1 MVGKPFIKTLF
12 ILGVVFVSVSYGIS
26 NDVLEGLQS
35 PLDSPATFQTG
46 SRSGRVI
53 DAVSGKPIEGA
64 VVVYTWDIRVFFIE
78 SSTRAGTLY
87 ETTTN
92 KDGKYVIPSQSIK
105 SEGGVLSSLEP
116 EEVFVYKYGY
126 VWYRVFDN
134 EVQSFMTYVPGLQ
147 QNYRRENNVVKLQPW
162 IEELSHDEHIG
173 IFDRLSPIGGP
184 ILHQALEKE
193 TAVAKQERKAFQRK
207 VEKAKKQLS
216 QDRAAYKKD
225 EITGEQYIAHLHQH
239 LRIPN
244 SDLLR
249 RAVRELKNLDDR
261 TAISALIES
270 LKSHSYR
277 ESFDAAI
284 ASLSWLTDRSDLKD
298 TDVIP
303 ERIKMTEEVEQ
314 WWQRNKNRNKPEWF
328 ADLLLSASSDH
339 SKFEAVNKLRQ
350 IGDESVAPY
359 LTQFLSRKGERVS
372 LYASVLNLVSKFGDK
387 SAIPHIKKKLYS
399 ADVYVR
405 REAALALH
413 KLGDQSGVPVMLASL
428 KSKHKNT
435 HSVANAVLK
444 EITGQDFTKGRGLR
458 MLPVNEQKAA
468 IEKWLAWWEQ
478 NKSSISADEI
488 RDFSSVLDRESE
500 AMAHR
505 YAAIEDKQKDKPGL
519 PIFDDPKRSPEAAFE
534 EFKAALLADDV
545 DKALSY
551 FSPHLKQTY
560 AKIFKQL
567 GPNRR
572 DFAEGLSNKI
582 YFEMRLGNVY
592 YYEMLTE
599 QDNGL
604 LSFPIRFVQDSD
616 GKWLIT
622 TF

>member
-1 MVGKPFIKTLF
+1 MGKPFIKTLF

-78 SSTRAGTLY
+78 SSTREGTLY

-105 SEGGVLSSLEP
+105 SDAGLLSNLEP

-126 VWYRVFDN
+126 VWYRVYDN
-134 EVQSFMTYVPGLQ
+134 KVQSFLTYVPDLKQ
-147 QNYRRENNVVKLQPW
+147 TYRKQDNIVKLQPW
-162 IEELSHDEHIG
+162 RDELLHHEHVG
-173 IFDRLSPIGGP
+173 IFTRLRTVGGP
-184 ILHQALEKE
+184 VLQQALEKE
-193 TAVAKQERKAFQRK
+193 TALAKQESKAFKRK
-207 VEKAKKQLS
+207 VEEAKKQLS
-216 QDRAAYKKD
+216 RDQAAYRKN
-225 EITGEQYIAHLHQH
+225 EITKEQYIARLHRYLQ
-239 LRIPN
+239 IPN
-244 SDLLR
+244 SDLVR
-249 RAVRELKNLDDR
+249 RAVRELNNLDDR

-270 LKSHSYR
+270 LKSHLYR
-277 ESFDAAI
+277 KSFDAAI
-284 ASLSWLTDRSDLKD
+284 ASLSSLTGRSDLKD
-298 TDVIP
+298 IDVIP
-303 ERIKMTEEVEQ
+303 QRIKMAEEVQQ
-314 WWQRNKNRNKPEWF
+314 WWQRNKNRGKPEWF
-328 ADLLLSASSDH
+328 ADLLLNASSEH

-359 LTQFLSRKGERVS
+359 LTQFLSRKGERAS

-428 KSKHKNT
+428 KSRHKNT

-444 EITGQDFTKGRGLR
+444 EITGQDFTKDRSLR
-458 MLPVNEQKAA
+458 MLPVDEQKAV

-500 AMAHR
+500 AMAHC